1 MGTIQLAIGIVLYK
15 NDLNL
20 LYKSLLSFKEQL
32 LSSVLISVEFGIID
46 NNNGSQL
53 GQVLKIAKDLNLS
66 VSVSQEGANIGFGA
80 GHNYLFSSFQAMN
93 RGTDYYLCINPDG
106 IPHHQMVENLV
117 RFAQTRNNQGLF
129 EASQFPIE
137 HPKVYNPKT
146 FATGWCSGCCLLI
159 PFPVY
164 ENLDGFDESF
174 FLYCEDVDL
183 SWRAQML
190 GYQCYTV
197 PNALF
202 YHYVFGEDRDLY
214 RQDLEMTI
222 SAYKLAVKYGNIDAI
237 QKESLRLCQLVSEE
251 ELKKIYS
258 VDIKKLSL
266 EKVPSYIDFN
276 HGRYF
281 SPSRW

>member
-20 LYKSLLSFKEQL
+20 LYKSLLGFKEQL
-32 LSSVLISVEFGIID
+32 LSSLPISIELGIID
-46 NNNGSQL
+46 NSQGSQL
-53 GQVLKIAKDLNLS
+53 RQVLKIADDLNLS
-66 VSVSQEGANIGFGA
+66 VSVSQQGENIGFGA
-80 GHNYLFSSFQAMN
+80 GHNCLFRNLQAMN
-93 RGTDYYLCINPDG
+93 REMDYYLCANPDG
-106 IPHHQMVENLV
+106 IPHQRMIENLV
-117 RFAQTRNNQGLF
+117 VFAQARNNQGLF
-129 EASQFPIE
+129 EARQFPIE
-137 HPKVYNPKT
+137 HPKIYDPKT

-164 ENLDGFDESF
+164 ERLDGFDESF

-202 YHYVFGEDRDLY
+202 YHYVFGEDRNIS

-222 SAYKLAVKYGNIDAI
+222 SAYKLAAKYGNIDAT
-237 QKESLRLCQLVSEE
+237 QKELLRLRELVSQEE
-251 ELKKIYS
+251 LQKICSVDLKKIPL
-258 VDIKKLSL
+258 DM
-266 EKVPSYIDFN
+266 VPTYIDFN